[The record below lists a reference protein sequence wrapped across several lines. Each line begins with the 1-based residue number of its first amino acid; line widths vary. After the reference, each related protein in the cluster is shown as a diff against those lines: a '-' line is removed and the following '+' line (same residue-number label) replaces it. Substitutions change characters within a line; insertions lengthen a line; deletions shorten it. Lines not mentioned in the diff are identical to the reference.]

1 MYEKSKLIEMFKKV
15 KRAAEE
21 AREDRVSVQGDSL
34 LSEKGK
40 EKKQIEI
47 RKEFNEAVN
56 LYRDEMLALVD
67 AREADFTAYYVKVAK
82 DRLLSDTYMG
92 KLMASLDILKKGYM
106 SKIEVMALVELYNY
120 NDSAMDMIM
129 DVMRETKSQYMDL
142 IPERITIKM
151 QLNAFESIRGVIRSK
166 VNVNLLDISSKYT
179 GKTTYSFND
188 SKPARDDIYAYF
200 GSGYYAIVNELND
213 DLTLNSPSAT
223 LGKINNAVTGE
234 TLHECTNSFDTIVNN
249 NNKRDNMAA
258 EENSRS
264 NNN

>member
-15 KRAAEE
+15 KRATEE

-34 LSEKGK
+34 LSEQGK

-56 LYRDEMLALVD
+56 LYRDNMLALVD
-67 AREADFTAYYVKVAK
+67 AREADYTAYYVKVAK
-82 DRLLSDTYMG
+82 NRLLTDNYIG
-92 KLMASLDILKKGYM
+92 RLMYSLDILKKGYM

-120 NDSAMDMIM
+120 DDSAMDMIM
-129 DVMRETKSQYMDL
+129 DVMRETKSLYMDL

-188 SKPARDDIYAYF
+188 SKPVCDDIYAVVRQ
-200 GSGYYAIVNELND
+200 I
-213 DLTLNSPSAT
+213 
-223 LGKINNAVTGE
+223 K
-234 TLHECTNSFDTIVNN
+234 
-249 NNKRDNMAA
+249 
-258 EENSRS
+258 
-264 NNN
+264 